1 MPAGRVSGVMLT
13 ASDLAPKEIDL
24 VHREIQ
30 EIGEALEAFKTAVEA
45 HEISARAGINP
56 LRLGPEDI

>member
-1 MPAGRVSGVMLT
+1 MPT
-13 ASDLAPKEIDL
+13 ASNLSPKDIEL
-24 VHREIQ
+24 VQREIQ

-56 LRLGPEDI
+56 PRLGPEDI